1 MERAYITDKTFE
13 KEDASD
19 QMLPIADYENCIFNN
34 CDFANADFSDIHFS
48 GCTFTDCNI
57 SMVKMIETALGDVV
71 FKNCKM
77 TGIHFEQCN
86 KFMTSLSFD
95 NCHLNLC
102 SFYKLKL
109 KRTLFKNSVLH
120 EVDFTE
126 ADISESVFDN
136 CDLAKAVFENTNLEK
151 ADLRTS
157 FNYSIDPDINR
168 IKKATFSVSGIAGLL
183 HKYDII
189 IDQ

>member
-1 MERAYITDKTFE
+1 
-13 KEDASD
+13 
-19 QMLPIADYENCIFNN
+19 
-34 CDFANADFSDIHFS
+34 
-48 GCTFTDCNI
+48 
-57 SMVKMIETALGDVV
+57 MIETALGDVI

-95 NCHLNLC
+95 NCQLNLS

-109 KRTLFKNSVLH
+109 KRTSFKNSVLH

-157 FNYSIDPDINR
+157 FNYSINPDINR
-168 IKKATFSVSGIAGLL
+168 IKKAKFSVSGIAGLL
-183 HKYDII
+183 SKYDIVI
-189 IDQ
+189 E